1 MEAIRPRQTARLNA
15 KLDKRLFAYAAA
27 ASAAGVGA
35 LALPQPVEAK
45 VVYTPAHV
53 VVTSIPNTSYAIDLN
68 HDGITDFSL
77 YGAYQDGESQTFGS
91 LACKPV
97 GPLNMV
103 WGRNFESAL
112 AQGVKVGHGGIF
124 NRKFPTMGWFTHRNT
139 SGSLFYG
146 YWVNG
151 GEGVQNRYLGLK
163 FAIDDKIHY
172 GWARLTVSVR
182 RGPDIRAVLTGY
194 AYETVANKFIVTG
207 RTKGADARVYRA
219 TLGHLARGAATS
231 PRD

>member
-1 MEAIRPRQTARLNA
+1 MKANRPRQTARLNA

-27 ASAAGVGA
+27 AGAGVLVPPA
-35 LALPQPVEAK
+35 EAR
-45 VVYTPAHV
+45 VVYTPIHV

-77 YGAYQDGESQTFGS
+77 YGGYQDGESQTFGS

-103 WGRNFESAL
+103 WGRNSESAL

-151 GEGVQNRYLGLK
+151 GKGVQNRYLGLK
-163 FAIDDKIHY
+163 FAIDGKIHY

-182 RGPDIRAVLTGY
+182 HHTPDIRATLTGY
-194 AYETVANKFIVTG
+194 AYETVPNKPIITG
-207 RTKGADARVYRA
+207 HTKGLDVIVVRT
-219 TLGHLARGAATS
+219 TLGRLAHGAAAS
-231 PRD
+231 PHE